1 VTAWRRRLLLLL
13 AALGLALGV
22 WWALR
27 PAAVPVESAE
37 VTRGP
42 LEITV
47 DEEGE
52 TRVRQR
58 FVVAAPAT
66 GRLLRIT
73 LEEGDVVAAGDL
85 LAQIVPA
92 PLDPRDRAAAE
103 ARLEAA
109 LAAERGAAARA
120 ALAQAALAQAERDIA
135 RAEQLHEAGT
145 ISEEA
150 LERTRLERVRAQRE
164 REAARFASS
173 AARYEA
179 EAARAVLMAARAGQP
194 ASADEPCAAPGTCI
208 DVRAPVAGAVLRVR
222 EESERVV
229 LGGTP
234 LLELGDAAS
243 IEIVVDVLSA
253 DAVKIRP
260 GATLWVEDWG
270 GDRPLRASVRLVEPS
285 GFTKIS
291 ALGVEEQR
299 VNVIGDFVDP
309 PDGLGDGY
317 RIEAR
322 IVVWEAE
329 EVLRAPSSALF
340 RRGDGWAAFVLDG
353 SVARLRDVAI
363 GARGPFAA
371 EVKGG
376 LVAGERVV
384 LHPSDR
390 LADGVRVAAGAG
402 AGDVRHVVE

>member
-1 VTAWRRRLLLLL
+1 VALWRRRLGLLLG
-13 AALGLALGV
+13 ALALTALA

-27 PAAVPVESAE
+27 PPAVPVEVGL

-42 LEITV
+42 LQLTV

-66 GRLLRIT
+66 GRLLRIQ
-73 LEEGDVVAAGDL
+73 LDEGDAVAVGDL
-85 LAQIVPA
+85 LAQIVPV

-109 LAAERGAAARA
+109 EAAQQGAAARA
-120 ALAQAALAQAERDIA
+120 ALADAALAQAERDLA
-135 RAEQLHEAGT
+135 RAEHLREAGAT
-145 ISEEA
+145 SDEA
-150 LERTRLERVRAQRE
+150 LERARLERTRARRE
-164 REAARFASS
+164 LEAARFAV
-173 AARYEA
+173 AAAEHEA
-179 EAARAVLMAARAGQP
+179 DAARAVLMAARSSRGDP
-194 ASADEPCAAPGTCI
+194 ASPDDPCATPGTCI
-208 DVRAPVAGAVLRVR
+208 DVRAPIAGHVLRVR
-222 EESERVV
+222 EESERVL

-234 LLELGDAAS
+234 LLELGDPNA

-260 GATLWVEDWG
+260 GAELWVEDWG
-270 GDRPLRASVRLVEPS
+270 GEKPLHATVRRVEPS

-299 VNVIGDFVDP
+299 VNVIADFVDT

-322 IVVWEAE
+322 IVVWQAE
-329 EVLRAPSSALF
+329 DVLRVPSSALF
-340 RRGDGWAAFVLDG
+340 RHGEGWAVFVLDG
-353 SVARLRDVAI
+353 AVARRRDVEI

-371 EVKGG
+371 EVKSG
-376 LVAGERVV
+376 LEDGERVV

-390 LADGVRVAAGAG
+390 LGDGVRVKPAP
-402 AGDVRHVVE
+402 

>member
-1 VTAWRRRLLLLL
+1 VALWRRRLGLLLG
-13 AALGLALGV
+13 ALALTALA

-27 PAAVPVESAE
+27 PPAVPVEVGL

-42 LEITV
+42 LQLTV

-66 GRLLRIT
+66 GRLLRIQ
-73 LEEGDVVAAGDL
+73 LDEGDAVAVGDL
-85 LAQIVPA
+85 LAQIVPV

-109 LAAERGAAARA
+109 EAAQQGAAARA
-120 ALAQAALAQAERDIA
+120 ALADAALAQAERDLA
-135 RAEQLHEAGT
+135 RAEHLREAGAT
-145 ISEEA
+145 SDEA
-150 LERTRLERVRAQRE
+150 LERARLERTRARRE
-164 REAARFASS
+164 LEAARFAV
-173 AARYEA
+173 AAAEHEA
-179 EAARAVLMAARAGQP
+179 DAARAVLMAARSSRGDP
-194 ASADEPCAAPGTCI
+194 ASPDDPCATPGTCI
-208 DVRAPVAGAVLRVR
+208 DVRAPIAGHVLRVR
-222 EESERVV
+222 EESERVL

-234 LLELGDAAS
+234 LLELGDPNA

-260 GATLWVEDWG
+260 GAELWVEDWG
-270 GDRPLRASVRLVEPS
+270 GEKPLHATVRRVEPS

-299 VNVIGDFVDP
+299 VNVIADFVET

-322 IVVWEAE
+322 IVVWQAE
-329 EVLRAPSSALF
+329 DVLRVPSSALF
-340 RRGDGWAAFVLDG
+340 RHGEGWAVFVLDG
-353 SVARLRDVAI
+353 AVARRRDVEI

-371 EVKGG
+371 EVKSG
-376 LVAGERVV
+376 LEDGERVV

-390 LADGVRVAAGAG
+390 LGDGVRVKPAP
-402 AGDVRHVVE
+402 